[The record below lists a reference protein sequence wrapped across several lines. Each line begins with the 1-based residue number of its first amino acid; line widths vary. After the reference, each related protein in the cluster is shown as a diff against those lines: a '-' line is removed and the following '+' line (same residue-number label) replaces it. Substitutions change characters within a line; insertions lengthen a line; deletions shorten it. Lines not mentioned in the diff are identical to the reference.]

1 MLNQD
6 TPFGLYINGQFRPSS
21 TGGTIPVENPKDG
34 RIIAHVA
41 EGEAADIDA
50 AIDAAGEAGKTGC
63 DPWRRARRYH
73 ASRRR
78 ASGRP
83 PQ

>member
-6 TPFGLYINGQFRPSS
+6 APFGLYINGQFRPSS

-41 EGEAADIDA
+41 EGEAAD
-50 AIDAAGEAGKTGC
+50 GRCG
-63 DPWRRARRYH
+63 H
-73 ASRRR
+73 RRR
-78 ASGRP
+78 
-83 PQ
+83 